1 MALDRL
7 TDVRAQDAGTIV
19 RELNIRLRQLNRLVG
34 EVETLQNTIQGIN
47 DASPKFS
54 NDVDLQNHRM
64 LNALRSKGPDQY
76 VTRRE
81 LQELGI
87 YNPNPA
93 RLLEVDN
100 LNVKN
105 KLTVGGATVV
115 TTTTVLNLLTQ
126 IIGAEVATIRDGDDI
141 DLEDSGG
148 TSGLTSGTLLFGL
161 GPGGK
166 ARPIHVNAG
175 GAIVQED
182 PRTVELLEL
191 LLEAIERLNSNFGED
206 E

>member
-7 TDVRAQDAGTIV
+7 QDVRAQDVATV
-19 RELNIRLRQLNRLVG
+19 TRELNIRLRQLNRLVG
-34 EVETLQNTIQGIN
+34 EVEVLQNTVQGLN
-47 DASPKFS
+47 EATPKFS
-54 NDVDLQNHRM
+54 NDIDLQNHRV

-105 KLTVGGATVV
+105 KLTVGGVAVATLS
-115 TTTTVLNLLTQ
+115 TVLNLITQ
-126 IIGAEVATIRDGDDI
+126 NIGLEVATINDGNNV

-148 TSGLTSGTLLFGL
+148 TAGTTSGTLLFGV

-166 ARPIHVNAG
+166 ARPVRVNAG
-175 GAIVQED
+175 GALVQED
-182 PRTVELLEL
+182 PRTAELLEL
-191 LLEAIERLNSNFGED
+191 LLEAIERLTLNLEED